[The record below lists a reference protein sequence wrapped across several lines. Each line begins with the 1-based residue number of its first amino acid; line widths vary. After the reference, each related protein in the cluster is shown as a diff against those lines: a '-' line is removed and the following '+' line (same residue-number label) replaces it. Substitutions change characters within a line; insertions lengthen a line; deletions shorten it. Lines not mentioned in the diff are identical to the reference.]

1 MIRAED
7 VRFHTPPN
15 VPYDWAETNFFSVY
29 VPHVNVAAW
38 VYTIARPGVGA
49 FMASVEAIDRIADQS
64 IDAIYVDM
72 QQHLPMPAR
81 LDDYTLPNGLSVKT
95 ENEPRDY
102 RVRYTGVDDTSLDW
116 HVKGL
121 MEPFDIHDPA
131 MDPLAS
137 PDPRATGFG
146 AAYANHFD
154 MTTHVTGSLRIRGKE
169 FEVDCVTLMDHSWG
183 PRNERL
189 LGNMAW
195 INACFGE
202 DYSVQ
207 AILAFDP
214 LASGWDQF
222 TLAHGYALVAGE
234 VCGLT
239 SGRLRAVRRGGYPV
253 SYEMH
258 VTDVRHR
265 EHVLVGT
272 PVAQHPWSCYSN
284 SHAKLSMVR
293 WFADGREGY
302 GQAQENWAMD
312 RLTGARFKEEALL

>member
-1 MIRAED
+1 MIRPED
-7 VRFHTPPN
+7 VHFHTPPD
-15 VPYDWAETNFFSVY
+15 VAYDWAETNFFSVY
-29 VPHVNVAAW
+29 VPEANVAAW

-49 FMASVEAIDRIADQS
+49 FMAAIEAIDRISDQS

-81 LDDYTLPNGLSVKT
+81 LDDYSLPNGLSVKT
-95 ENEPRDY
+95 SNEPRDY
-102 RVRYTGVDDTSLDW
+102 HVRYTGVDDTALDW

-121 MEPFDIHDPA
+121 MEPYDIHDPS

-137 PDPRATGFG
+137 TDQAASGFG

-154 MTTHVTGSLRIRGKE
+154 MTTHITGTLRLRGRQ
-169 FEVDCVTLMDHSWG
+169 FDVDCVTLMDHSWG

-202 DYSVQ
+202 AYSVQ
-207 AILAFDP
+207 GIFSFDP
-214 LASGWDQF
+214 LATGWNQF
-222 TLAHGYALVAGE
+222 TLAHGYALIDGRVRGLKAGK
-234 VCGLT
+234 
-239 SGRLRAVRRGGYPV
+239 LRAIRHGRYPV
-253 SYEMH
+253 SYELR
-258 VTDVRHR
+258 VTDVDERD
-265 EHVLVGT
+265 HVLFGT

-293 WFADGREGY
+293 WFADQREGY

-312 RLTGARFKEEALL
+312 RLTGLDFKAAAAG